1 MTYAIEELERRS
13 RNYKQSHLLK
23 EFSTEIWNAHTYL
36 VEGTYVDVS
45 NEVVEEL
52 VDCLFYVDKSLNEGT
67 KELTEWRKR
76 QLKRK
81 EDLQNAIKFFRPKYN
96 F

>member
-1 MTYAIEELERRS
+1 MEYAIQELERRS
-13 RNYKQSHLLK
+13 RKYKQSHLLK
-23 EFSTEIWNAHTYL
+23 EFSAEIWNAHTYL
-36 VEGTYVDVS
+36 VEGTYVDIS
-45 NEVVEEL
+45 DEVVHEL
-52 VDCLFYVDKSLNEGT
+52 TDCLECVNKSLNEGT

-81 EDLQNAIKFFRPKYN
+81 EDLQNAIKFFRPTHN